1 MSKIQRRRF
10 DAQFKHDVLQLVHE
24 TNRKISD
31 IAKDL
36 GVHPELL
43 YRWKSEQK
51 ADPEHAFPGKRRMKL
66 DEEYVRRLECE
77 LTQACQ
83 ECDIL
88 RKALAYFSVFSRFSL
103 ILLQLLITFRRHH
116 EVLTL
121 AKVE

>member
-51 ADPEHAFPGKRRMKL
+51 ADPEHAFPGKRRMKPG
-66 DEEYVRRLECE
+66 EEYVRRLERE
-77 LTQACQ
+77 LTQARQ
-83 ECDIL
+83 ECDI
-88 RKALAYFSVFSRFSL
+88 
-103 ILLQLLITFRRHH
+103 
-116 EVLTL
+116 
-121 AKVE
+121 